1 MPNFSVRSR
10 ADSAEIRKAAQAIEQ
25 AAWARLGFLN
35 FTRSHYDHYAAL
47 LDKYSHLQLCLVD
60 DTTGYVVAASSCV
73 PFEWDGS
80 PLPEEGWDW
89 AVEQASRSTNP
100 NAACML
106 AISVPEVHRSRG
118 LARRLIHA
126 VRQRVEEAGLT
137 ALVAPVR
144 PSMKSRHPDVSIDE
158 YTGWRDDGGRHYDS
172 WMRSHESCGGQLVG
186 ACHRSMV
193 VDEPLGFWEAF
204 LGHRFDRN
212 GSHIIPGALAPI
224 EVDLEKGRAR
234 YEEPNVWFRY
244 A

>member
-1 MPNFSVRSR
+1 MSSYSVRTR
-10 ADSAEIRKAAQAIEQ
+10 ADSGEIRKAAQAIEQ
-25 AAWARLGFLN
+25 AAWARFGFLN
-35 FTRSHYDHYAAL
+35 FTRSHYDHYANL
-47 LDKYSHLQLCLVD
+47 LDQYSHLQLCLVD
-60 DTTGYVVAASSCV
+60 DNSGYVVAASSCV

-89 AVEQASRSTNP
+89 AVEQASRSTSP

-106 AISVPEVHRSRG
+106 AISVPELHRSRG

-126 VRQRVEEAGLT
+126 VRERVEQAGLT

-144 PSMKSRHPDVSIDE
+144 PSMKSRHPDVSIDD

-172 WMRSHESCGGQLVG
+172 WMRSHESCGGTLVG

-193 VDEPLGFWEAF
+193 VDEPLGFWEAW
-204 LGHRFDRN
+204 LGHRFDRA

-224 EVDLEKGRAR
+224 EVDLDRGRAR